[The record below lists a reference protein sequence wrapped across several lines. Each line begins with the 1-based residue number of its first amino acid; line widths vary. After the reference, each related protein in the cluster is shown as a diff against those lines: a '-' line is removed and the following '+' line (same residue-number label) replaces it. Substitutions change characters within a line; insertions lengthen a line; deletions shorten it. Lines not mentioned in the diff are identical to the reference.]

1 VLAIGNLC
9 ANPAN
14 LEEIVAAGCVPTLA
28 TYAYP
33 SRDSSVNVQFQAAA
47 GLRGLASHD
56 TLRVELLH
64 QNILEPLM
72 LAATAPATGEHKPGV
87 VYDEL
92 DATVD
97 PEVQREVAAALC
109 NLALAEENK
118 VSVCVLYAVC
128 WVFANLYA
136 CMFVF
141 FTPGIDGECKCGTRF
156 NKFNAVQ

>member
-1 VLAIGNLC
+1 MLAIGNLC

-14 LEEIVAAGCVPTLA
+14 LEGIVAAGCVPTLA

-47 GLRGLASHD
+47 ALRGLASHD

-64 QNILEPLM
+64 ENILEPLM
-72 LAATAPATGEHKPGV
+72 LAATAPATGEFKAGV
-87 VYDEL
+87 VYDEME
-92 DATVD
+92 ATVD

-118 VSVCVLYAVC
+118 VTALNWSNWPHFPNVA
-128 WVFANLYA
+128 
-136 CMFVF
+136 
-141 FTPGIDGECKCGTRF
+141 
-156 NKFNAVQ
+156 